1 MDSSS
6 AFKGTVIVKHIFICL
21 IAFVMLYPV
30 LWMLGSSFKP
40 ANQIFTEIW
49 FWPKEWNF
57 QNYVSGWS
65 GFQGSSFAR
74 FLVNSSLVSAGAVLG
89 NVITCSMAAYA
100 FARLNFRFKA
110 VCFALMLMTIM
121 LPLHVTL
128 IPRYILFNNL
138 GWVNTFAPLIAPKW
152 VATDGFFIFLTV
164 QFIRGLPRELDEAA
178 TIDGCGPVQIFWRII
193 IPLALPA
200 LITTMIF
207 TFMWTWDDFFSQLI
221 FLSDVTKYTVPLG
234 LRLFLDS
241 SSQSDWGP
249 MFAMSVFSLVPCF
262 ILFITLQK
270 YFVEGIATSGLKG

>member
-1 MDSSS
+1 M
-6 AFKGTVIVKHIFICL
+6 IF
-21 IAFVMLYPV
+21 
-30 LWMLGSSFKP
+30 S
-40 ANQIFTEIW
+40 EIW
-49 FWPKEWNF
+49 FWPRQWNF
-57 QNYVSGWS
+57 HNYVSGWF

-74 FLVNSSLVSAGAVLG
+74 FLQNSALVSLGAVLG

-110 VCFALMLMTIM
+110 LGFALMLMTIM

-128 IPRYILFNNL
+128 IPRYILFNSL
-138 GWVNTFAPLIAPKW
+138 GWVNTFAPLILPKW
-152 VATDGFFIFLTV
+152 MATDGFFIFLTV
-164 QFIRGLPRELDEAA
+164 QFIRGLPKELDEAA
-178 TIDGCGPVQIFWRII
+178 TIDGCGPVQIFSRII

-221 FLSDVTKYTVPLG
+221 FLSDIGKYTVPLG

-249 MFAMSVFSLVPCF
+249 MFAMSVLSLVPCF